1 MKRLAPKK
9 KQAELSKFD
18 NALRHYVDMK
28 ISLDLDD
35 GVKVNY
41 GKFGDLLAEK
51 KAITGK
57 E

>member
-1 MKRLAPKK
+1 VGSNLDLCFKHLKLFLK
-9 KQAELSKFD
+9 DE
-18 NALRHYVDMK
+18 LRHYADMK

-41 GKFGDLLAEK
+41 GKFGNLLAEK

-57 E
+57 K